1 MHPIAFLSSDPYYGT
16 KISSLHI
23 SKDTGTI
30 YFKIYNVKKEMV
42 KSFEE
47 ISKMLKEALL
57 INAARAK
64 TLTLIIF
71 AMINCETVNLSKLSK
86 HFKTHVKQA
95 SSYKRLQRFIKEV
108 SFEATKLARV
118 LLAFADVGANEKL
131 KLILDRTNWKFGKN
145 YVNILCLSVVTPN
158 GNFPLFLEHARR

>member
-1 MHPIAFLSSDPYYGT
+1 
-16 KISSLHI
+16 
-23 SKDTGTI
+23 
-30 YFKIYNVKKEMV
+30 MV

-71 AMINCETVNLSKLSK
+71 AMISCETVNLSKLSK
-86 HFKTHVKQA
+86 HLKTNVKQE

-108 SFEATKLARV
+108 GFKAMRLAKL
-118 LLAFADVGANEKL
+118 LLAFTDVGANEKL
-131 KLILDRTNWKFGKN
+131 KLILDRTNWKFRGI
-145 YVNILCLSVVTPN
+145 V
-158 GNFPLFLEHARR
+158 

>member
-1 MHPIAFLSSDPYYGT
+1 
-16 KISSLHI
+16 
-23 SKDTGTI
+23 
-30 YFKIYNVKKEMV
+30 MV

-86 HFKTHVKQA
+86 HFKTHVKTIIFIQA
-95 SSYKRLQRFIKEV
+95 VTKIYKGSEF
-108 SFEATKLARV
+108 
-118 LLAFADVGANEKL
+118 
-131 KLILDRTNWKFGKN
+131 
-145 YVNILCLSVVTPN
+145 
-158 GNFPLFLEHARR
+158 

>member
-1 MHPIAFLSSDPYYGT
+1 
-16 KISSLHI
+16 
-23 SKDTGTI
+23 
-30 YFKIYNVKKEMV
+30 MV

-47 ISKMLKEALL
+47 ISKMLKESLL

-95 SSYKRLQRFIKEV
+95 SSYKRLQKFIKGV
-108 SFEATKLARV
+108 SFELTLCTK
-118 LLAFADVGANEKL
+118 KL
-131 KLILDRTNWKFGKN
+131 KSAPSVYKVLYKVCIEVTQRSAKCAKWLIM
-145 YVNILCLSVVTPN
+145 
-158 GNFPLFLEHARR
+158 

>member
-1 MHPIAFLSSDPYYGT
+1 M
-16 KISSLHI
+16 HI

-71 AMINCETVNLSKLSK
+71 AMISCETVNLSKLSK
-86 HFKTHVKQA
+86 HLKTDVNKHLHTNG
-95 SSYKRLQRFIKEV
+95 YKDL
-108 SFEATKLARV
+108 
-118 LLAFADVGANEKL
+118 
-131 KLILDRTNWKFGKN
+131 
-145 YVNILCLSVVTPN
+145 
-158 GNFPLFLEHARR
+158 

>member
-1 MHPIAFLSSDPYYGT
+1 
-16 KISSLHI
+16 
-23 SKDTGTI
+23 
-30 YFKIYNVKKEMV
+30 MV

-95 SSYKRLQRFIKEV
+95 SSYKRLQSWQEYYWHLQML
-108 SFEATKLARV
+108 EPM
-118 LLAFADVGANEKL
+118 
-131 KLILDRTNWKFGKN
+131 KN
-145 YVNILCLSVVTPN
+145 
-158 GNFPLFLEHARR
+158 

>member
-1 MHPIAFLSSDPYYGT
+1 
-16 KISSLHI
+16 
-23 SKDTGTI
+23 
-30 YFKIYNVKKEMV
+30 MV

-86 HFKTHVKQA
+86 HFKTDVK
-95 SSYKRLQRFIKEV
+95 
-108 SFEATKLARV
+108 
-118 LLAFADVGANEKL
+118 
-131 KLILDRTNWKFGKN
+131 
-145 YVNILCLSVVTPN
+145 
-158 GNFPLFLEHARR
+158 